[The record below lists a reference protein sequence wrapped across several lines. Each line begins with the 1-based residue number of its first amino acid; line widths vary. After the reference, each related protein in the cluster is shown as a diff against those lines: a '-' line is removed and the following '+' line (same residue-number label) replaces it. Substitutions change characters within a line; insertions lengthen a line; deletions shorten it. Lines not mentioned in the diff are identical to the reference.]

1 MRQIRTYEGFFD
13 FFKKVDIEVLADE
26 CRRILSN
33 KEGLSEVKTMNGF
46 EWKFKEVFEGES
58 LNFDIWLR
66 TRGGGFLLHVQC
78 EDPEED
84 DILDYI
90 SFMKDGKDLLKDLEF
105 HITYN
110 IEKCGKKVLN
120 LMKSKEFFLD
130 HPEDEIRDYI
140 VDLGDTLGDTIQ
152 LSEDYQRIGWQ
163 MQFHISR
170 DSNNFDSV
178 KNEIDEQVRVLSSLL
193 DSVNLQLVDLQQKLD
208 SGRKMSSGQKV
219 YGHYRFLIKKK

>member
-46 EWKFKEVFEGES
+46 EWEFKETFEGES
-58 LNFDIWLR
+58 LDFDIWLR
-66 TRGGGFLLHVQC
+66 TSGGGFLLNVRC

-120 LMKSKEFFLD
+120 LMKSKDFFLD

-193 DSVNLQLVDLQQKLD
+193 DSVNLQLVDLEQKLD
-208 SGRKMSSGQKV
+208 STRKGTGQKV